1 MSVIAQ
7 RPARS
12 GRIPEFGLLLL
23 AFTISLTAWLLVTQG
38 TTDAAS
44 SPWSGNFILGASIAA
59 LGLFAAHLLIRKLAP
74 WADPIIFPVA
84 VALNGV
90 GLAMIHRIDYDLPGH
105 AEVGS
110 QLILT
115 GGGIILMLL
124 TLFFLRDH
132 RRLRQFTYTS
142 LLLGI
147 ALLLLPLT
155 PGIGKEIYGARLW
168 ISLAGFSFQPAE
180 LAKICFVIFFA
191 GYLVVQRDNLALAGK
206 KLFGLQFPQLR
217 HAAPILVAWL
227 AGLAILAFEKDF
239 GTALLFFGL
248 FVAMLYLATER
259 ISWIVIGGLLSSIG
273 VWFIIQIMPHIQAR
287 ITVWLHAFDQQV
299 YDSPYGSYQLV
310 QGWFGL
316 ASGGLLGTGW
326 GKGYPTM
333 SFASNSDFIIAS
345 LGEEL
350 GLVGLIAILC
360 LYLLFIF
367 RAFNI
372 GLHLRD
378 GFGKLLAGGFGF
390 AIALQCFVVVGG
402 VTRVIPLT
410 GLAMPFLALG
420 GSALISNWIIVGIL
434 LRMSSDAR
442 RPYKPATTPLSQ
454 LNTSDLTPLLEK
466 SGKAADGVNVDSAA
480 DSAADSPDADS
491 HPTEVVHL

>member
-38 TTDAAS
+38 TTDAAA

-84 VALNGV
+84 VALNGI

-191 GYLVVQRDNLALAGK
+191 G
-206 KLFGLQFPQLR
+206 
-217 HAAPILVAWL
+217 
-227 AGLAILAFEKDF
+227 
-239 GTALLFFGL
+239 
-248 FVAMLYLATER
+248 
-259 ISWIVIGGLLSSIG
+259 
-273 VWFIIQIMPHIQAR
+273 
-287 ITVWLHAFDQQV
+287 
-299 YDSPYGSYQLV
+299 
-310 QGWFGL
+310 
-316 ASGGLLGTGW
+316 
-326 GKGYPTM
+326 
-333 SFASNSDFIIAS
+333 
-345 LGEEL
+345 
-350 GLVGLIAILC
+350 
-360 LYLLFIF
+360 
-367 RAFNI
+367 
-372 GLHLRD
+372 
-378 GFGKLLAGGFGF
+378 
-390 AIALQCFVVVGG
+390 
-402 VTRVIPLT
+402 
-410 GLAMPFLALG
+410 
-420 GSALISNWIIVGIL
+420 
-434 LRMSSDAR
+434 
-442 RPYKPATTPLSQ
+442 
-454 LNTSDLTPLLEK
+454 
-466 SGKAADGVNVDSAA
+466 
-480 DSAADSPDADS
+480 
-491 HPTEVVHL
+491 